1 MCFPGGEEK
10 YISPITG
17 HINHARW
24 MPVFLKDMACLPE
37 THPSVHEG
45 FMEGKFVVQRSDKK
59 FSLMALDQSQE
70 HSIKFLRENS
80 EAKGLYGQPEEKEV
94 IALSKPEVLRVIDEF
109 ENAVLS
115 ASNKEVNLEHPE
127 SSVAEQNNFLKDLKA
142 LLYLVKEGTVV
153 NPFKETG
160 PKLVTLDTGEV
171 MDPWKLPTSARPCLQ
186 SLWGTELKLAPN
198 PCLMLS
204 QGPLCTLSATGH
216 LWT

>member
-1 MCFPGGEEK
+1 MLSKGAEK
-10 YISPITG
+10 YISPIIG
-17 HINHARW
+17 HTNYARW

-70 HSIKFLRENS
+70 HSIKFLKDNS
-80 EAKGLYGQPEEKEV
+80 EAKGLYGQPEAKEV

-142 LLYLVKEGTVV
+142 LLNLVKEGTVV

-160 PKLVTLDTGEV
+160 PELVTLDTGEV
-171 MDPWKLPTSARPCLQ
+171 MDQVIVNCFRESPTSARPYLQ
-186 SLWGTELKLAPN
+186 SL
-198 PCLMLS
+198 
-204 QGPLCTLSATGH
+204 
-216 LWT
+216 